1 MIFNKLK
8 INKTILANR
17 IVISPMCQYSSKNGN
32 PSKWHYKH
40 LLNLSS
46 SGASMVILESTAVEK
61 NGKISDADLCLYN
74 NTHTKNLKKLVD
86 FLKKKNNTKLG
97 IQISHSGRKGSS
109 YIPWIKSN
117 YPLPKKLSWKTY
129 APSSIPRDKNW
140 PTPLK
145 MSIKQIENLI
155 YKFKLAGIRANKIG
169 FDCIEIHM
177 AHGYLLH
184 QFFSP
189 IANKRNDKYGGNI
202 ENRSRL
208 LIEIATVLR
217 KIWPS
222 KKIMGA
228 RITGTDHLK
237 NGLNIKDA
245 IYLAKKLKK
254 VGLDYI
260 SVSSGGILPKT
271 NMNQKEAFRS
281 KLSNKIKKESK
292 MLTTTTGMITKYN
305 IAERLV
311 KTKKVDFITIA
322 RAIVRNPAWIY
333 EFAKRKKQ
341 IKLIPKQYSRI
352 F

>member
-1 MIFNKLK
+1 
-8 INKTILANR
+8 
-17 IVISPMCQYSSKNGN
+17 
-32 PSKWHYKH
+32 
-40 LLNLSS
+40 
-46 SGASMVILESTAVEK
+46 
-61 NGKISDADLCLYN
+61 
-74 NTHTKNLKKLVD
+74 
-86 FLKKKNNTKLG
+86 
-97 IQISHSGRKGSS
+97 
-109 YIPWIKSN
+109 
-117 YPLPKKLSWKTY
+117 
-129 APSSIPRDKNW
+129 
-140 PTPLK
+140 

-222 KKIMGA
+222 KKIIGA